1 MEAAV
6 SSPSAADSAPMLR
19 RAPALADDSAL
30 RRALRGA
37 APSALRIAVALIYAF
52 LLTPILIVVLT
63 SFSPTRS
70 STFPPSGFSL
80 LWYGEFFKSAS
91 FLDAFKFSLQL
102 GAAAAVIATAIGFAS
117 AYAIVRLLGRWR
129 DTGQSLA
136 LLPAMIPHILI
147 SVALLLALTI
157 IPLPDFGVL
166 LAGHVLICL
175 PFTIAGIT
183 ASLDGIDPGLE
194 AAARTLG
201 ASRTRA
207 LWEIVVP
214 LAAPGVLSALIFAFI
229 VSFGDV
235 YIALFLTGPGMT
247 TLPIEIFS
255 YMQWESTPV
264 IAAITS
270 LQIILILVLG
280 LVVERLV
287 GLRHVMR
294 F

>member
-1 MEAAV
+1 V
-6 SSPSAADSAPMLR
+6 SSPSAADTASVLR
-19 RAPALADDSAL
+19 RTPVMADETATGRAL
-30 RRALRGA
+30 RRAGPVTLRA
-37 APSALRIAVALIYAF
+37 AVALIYVF

-70 STFPPSGFSL
+70 SAFPPTGFSL
-80 LWYGEFFKSAS
+80 FWYGEFFRSAG
-91 FLDAFKFSLQL
+91 FVDAFKFSLQL

-117 AYAIVRLLGRWR
+117 AYAIARLLRRWR
-129 DTGQSLA
+129 NTGQALV

-147 SVALLLALTI
+147 SIALLLALTVVT
-157 IPLPDFGVL
+157 LPDFGVL

-175 PFTIAGIT
+175 PFTTAGIT
-183 ASLDGIDPGLE
+183 VSLDGIDPELE
-194 AAARTLG
+194 AAALTLG
-201 ASRTRA
+201 ASRLRV
-207 LWEIVVP
+207 LSEIVLP

-280 LVVERLV
+280 LIVERLV
-287 GLRHVMR
+287 GLRRIMR

>member
-1 MEAAV
+1 
-6 SSPSAADSAPMLR
+6 MLR
-19 RAPALADDSAL
+19 RLPMVEDESAARRAL
-30 RRALRGA
+30 RRA
-37 APSALRIAVALIYAF
+37 APSAAQAAVALVYAF
-52 LLTPILIVVLT
+52 LLAPILIVVLT

-70 STFPPSGFSL
+70 SAFPPIGFSL

-91 FLDAFKFSLQL
+91 FVDAFKFSMQL

-117 AYAIVRLLGRWR
+117 AYAIVRLLGSWR
-129 DTGQSLA
+129 NTGHSLA

-147 SVALLLALTI
+147 SIALLLALTV
-157 IPLPDFGVL
+157 IPLPEFGVL

-183 ASLDGIDPGLE
+183 ASLDGVDPQLE
-194 AAARTLG
+194 AAALTLG
-201 ASRTRA
+201 ASRLRA
-207 LWEIVVP
+207 LWEIVLP
-214 LAAPGVLSALIFAFI
+214 LVAPGILSALIFAFI

-264 IAAITS
+264 VAAITT
-270 LQIILILVLG
+270 LQIVLILVLG
-280 LVVERLV
+280 LIVERLV

>member
-6 SSPSAADSAPMLR
+6 SSPSAADSAPRLR
-19 RAPALADDSAL
+19 RTPMVADETATRRTL
-30 RRALRGA
+30 RQAG
-37 APSALRIAVALIYAF
+37 PSALRAAVALIYVF
-52 LLTPILIVVLT
+52 LLMPILIVVLT

-70 STFPPSGFSL
+70 SAFPPTGFSL
-80 LWYGEFFKSAS
+80 LWYGEFFKSTG
-91 FLDAFKFSLQL
+91 FVDAFKFSLQL

-117 AYAIVRLLGRWR
+117 AYAIVRLLGSWR
-129 DTGQSLA
+129 DTGHSLA

-147 SVALLLALTI
+147 SIALLLALTV

-183 ASLDGIDPGLE
+183 ASLDGIDPQLE
-194 AAARTLG
+194 AAALTLG
-201 ASRTRA
+201 ASRLRA
-207 LWEIVVP
+207 MREIVLP

-270 LQIILILVLG
+270 LQIVLILVLG
-280 LVVERLV
+280 LIVERLV
-287 GLRHVMR
+287 GLRHIMR

>member
-1 MEAAV
+1 V
-6 SSPSAADSAPMLR
+6 SSPSAAESAPRLGRTPVVADESATR
-19 RAPALADDSAL
+19 RAL
-30 RRALRGA
+30 RRAG
-37 APSALRIAVALIYAF
+37 PSALRAAVALIYAF
-52 LLTPILIVVLT
+52 LLTPILIVVIT

-70 STFPPSGFSL
+70 SAFPPTGLSL
-80 LWYGEFFKSAS
+80 FWYGEFFRSAS
-91 FLDAFKFSLQL
+91 FVDAFKFSLQL
-102 GAAAAVIATAIGFAS
+102 GAAAALIATAIGFAS

-129 DTGQSLA
+129 DTGASLA

-147 SVALLLALTI
+147 SIALLLALTV

-183 ASLDGIDPGLE
+183 ASLDSIDPELE
-194 AAARTLG
+194 AAALTLG
-201 ASRTRA
+201 ASRLRA
-207 LWEIVVP
+207 LQEVVLP

-270 LQIILILVLG
+270 LQIVLILVLG
-280 LVVERLV
+280 LIVERLV
-287 GLRHVMR
+287 GLRQIMR

>member
-1 MEAAV
+1 V
-6 SSPSAADSAPMLR
+6 SLPRAADSASILR
-19 RAPALADDSAL
+19 RTPIVADETTAG
-30 RRALRGA
+30 RALRHAGPA
-37 APSALRIAVALIYAF
+37 ALRTVVALIYIF

-70 STFPPSGFSL
+70 SAFPPTGFSL
-80 LWYGEFFKSAS
+80 IWYGEFFRSAG
-91 FLDAFKFSLQL
+91 FVDAFKFSLQL
-102 GAAAAVIATAIGFAS
+102 GAAAAIIATAIGFAS

-129 DTGQSLA
+129 NTGHALV

-147 SVALLLALTI
+147 SVALLLALTVV
-157 IPLPDFGVL
+157 PLPDLGVL

-175 PFTIAGIT
+175 PFTTAGIT
-183 ASLDGIDPGLE
+183 ASLDGIDPELE
-194 AAARTLG
+194 AAALTLG
-201 ASRTRA
+201 ASRLRA
-207 LWEIVVP
+207 LAEIVLP

-264 IAAITS
+264 VAAITS
-270 LQIILILVLG
+270 LQIVLILALG
-280 LVVERLV
+280 LIVERLV
-287 GLRHVMR
+287 GLRRIMR

>member
-1 MEAAV
+1 V
-6 SSPSAADSAPMLR
+6 QSSPADAVQMAR
-19 RAPALADDSAL
+19 RVPSVPDRTATHPAL
-30 RRALRGA
+30 RRGGSFVLR
-37 APSALRIAVALIYAF
+37 AVVAVTYAF
-52 LLTPILIVVLT
+52 LLTPILIVVVT

-70 STFPPSGFSL
+70 SAFPPAGFSL
-80 LWYGEFFKSAS
+80 FWYGEFFRSAS
-91 FLDAFKFSLQL
+91 FVDAFKFSIRL
-102 GAAAAVIATAIGFAS
+102 GVAAAVIATAIGFVS

-129 DTGQSLA
+129 DAGHSLA

-147 SVALLLALTI
+147 SIALLLALTVVE
-157 IPLPDFGVL
+157 LPEFGVL

-183 ASLDGIDPGLE
+183 ASLDAVDPELE

-201 ASRTRA
+201 ASRLQV
-207 LWEIVVP
+207 LWEIVMP
-214 LAAPGVLSALIFAFI
+214 LIAPGILSALIFAFI

-247 TLPIEIFS
+247 TLPIEIFA

-264 IAAITS
+264 VAAITT
-270 LQIILILVLG
+270 LQIALILVLG
-280 LVVERLV
+280 VVVERLL
-287 GLRHVMR
+287 GLRRIIR